1 MPKRKNAQSDTSQ
14 SPLGMDFRHTH
25 NISRKTLKRYISSA
39 RSAHERRIFASMMA
53 RRT

>member
-25 NISRKTLKRYISSA
+25 NISHKTLKRYISTA
-39 RSAHERRIFASMMA
+39 RNHHEKRIFTGMMA
-53 RRT
+53 RRN